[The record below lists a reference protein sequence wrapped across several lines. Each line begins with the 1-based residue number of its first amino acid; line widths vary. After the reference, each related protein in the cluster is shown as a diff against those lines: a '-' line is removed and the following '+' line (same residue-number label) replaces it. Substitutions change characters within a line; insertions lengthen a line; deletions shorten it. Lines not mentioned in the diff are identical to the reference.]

1 MNIYNL
7 YRYFWDYAFENTEKI
22 KPNHIAI
29 YSFAVEHCNRL
40 GWKTKFGFPTSMVLD
55 ATGIKSYSVFKKT
68 FDELVDFGFFKVIEY
83 SKNQYSSNIIAL
95 KENDKALYKA
105 LDKAQTKHYTKHEQS
120 TIQSN
125 DTINKLLNIEHI
137 NIELI
142 NNNIDLI
149 SLNLEKWILQELEE
163 NSNPIL
169 RRPKIEEFVDFFKS
183 NGYTELSAENAWH
196 YYVENNWKD
205 KSGKQVKNWKIK
217 VRNNWFKPYN
227 KSEEET
233 KPQQQP
239 KTKQLPIS
247 KLLRR
252 DFETNAQY
260 LLEIKRR
267 GEFPDIFDF
276 SLSQDLREG
285 KSEETILIEEHEM
298 KLKHPKGL
306 NYEGF

>member
-149 SLNLEKWILQELEE
+149 SLNLGKWILQELEE

-183 NGYTELSAENAWH
+183 NGYSELAAETAWH
-196 YYVENNWKD
+196 YYVEKNWKD
-205 KSGKQVKNWKIK
+205 MAGKKVKNWKIK

-227 KSEEET
+227 KPEEEIKT
-233 KPQQQP
+233 QQP

-252 DFETNAQY
+252 DFETNAKY

>member
-1 MNIYNL
+1 MSKINGFEQMKSFYS
-7 YRYFWDYAFENTEKI
+7 WVFEN
-22 KPNHIAI
+22 P
-29 YSFAVEHCNRL
+29 
-40 GWKTKFGFPTSMVLD
+40 
-55 ATGIKSYSVFKKT
+55 
-68 FDELVDFGFFKVIEY
+68 
-83 SKNQYSSNIIAL
+83 
-95 KENDKALYKA
+95 DKARATIVSLYMFFLNQNNRAMWTEWFKCPYDLAMQGGCIGSKSTYYNCLKDMQKWGLIKYKQGENLHKA
-105 LDKAQTKHYTKHEQS
+105 PLIKLIYLSKSEPLTVPLSEQVTAPLCEPLS
-120 TIQSN
+120 GKYI
-125 DTINKLLNIEHI
+125 KLITDNLK
-137 NIELI
+137 LI
-142 NNNIDLI
+142 TDNYDLI
-149 SLNLEKWILQELEE
+149 FLNLEKWVLQELEE
-163 NSNPIL
+163 NSNPLL
-169 RRPKIEEFVDFFKS
+169 RRPKIEEFVDFFKL

-233 KPQQQP
+233 KEQQQP
-239 KTKQLPIS
+239 KPKELPIS

-252 DFETNAQY
+252 DFETNAKY